1 MNPVGI
7 WRQMARGVR
16 ALFNRP
22 DTDREIA
29 DEVQHYLDLT
39 TEAHR
44 ARGLSAADALRA
56 ARLELGSA
64 TAVREQVRSHGWENA
79 VDTAAADLRYAARRL
94 RAAPGFTVVAVLTLG
109 IGIGAT
115 AAIFSAVKP
124 ILFEPLPYPAAG
136 RLTMIWE
143 AGRDGARLAGTF
155 GSYRTLE
162 ERSRSFDALAVMKGW
177 QPTVN
182 GGDRP
187 ERLDGQAVSASYFRT
202 LGVSLARGGDFQSAD
217 DRPGG
222 PRVAILSDQ
231 LWRRRFGAD
240 RSIIGR
246 TIPLDDDPYL
256 VVGVLPAGFEN
267 VLAPAA
273 EVWTPLQYDLA
284 DGRAWGH
291 HLRTVGRLKPGVGI
305 DQARSELATIAPD
318 LARTAAAAAG
328 FFPGGFGLVR
338 LKDEVNGGVRD
349 ALWAVI
355 GAVALVLIIASVN
368 VTNLLLARG
377 AHRQGELAVRAT
389 LGAGRARLV
398 RQLLTE
404 SLLLATLGG
413 MVGMAVAWL
422 GVRALVAASPAN
434 LPRLSAIDVDGSV
447 FAFGFVLTTLVGL
460 AFGLAPALQAAGRDP
475 QEGLQWTSRRT
486 VGGHRQARRVLV
498 VAEVA
503 LALVLLVSSGLL
515 LRSLTRLLAVDTGF
529 DPSNRLTMQIQT
541 VGHRFAADSVT
552 TGFFADALDRVRRL
566 PGVVSAGFVNQLPL
580 SGDRDE
586 FGAHFEAGRSEDAKS
601 FNVFRYAVSPGY
613 LETMGIPL
621 RRGRLL
627 ENRDQAGAPLS
638 VLISESLARRAVPV
652 GDPIGRRLR
661 IGAPDGPA
669 YTIVGVVGDVRH
681 GSLGLSEPE
690 AVYTTAAQWR
700 FADNAMSLVVRVAR
714 NPAALAGTLRE
725 AIWSVD
731 RNQAIVRVATMEDLV
746 AASAAERRFA
756 LRLFEAFALAALV
769 LAAAGIYGVM
779 SASVAERTREIGVRS
794 ALGASRGSMLAM
806 VVREGMALA
815 GLGVLLGLAGAV
827 MATRAIDAM
836 LFGVS
841 RHDLVTYLGVTAVLA
856 AVALLACGVPAW
868 RAARVDPATTLRT
881 E

>member
-7 WRQMARGVR
+7 WRRMARGVR
-16 ALFNRP
+16 ALVNRP

-29 DEVQHYLDLT
+29 DEVQHYLDLA

-44 ARGLSAADALRA
+44 AQGLSAADALRA

-79 VDTAAADLRYAARRL
+79 VDTAVADLRYAGRRL
-94 RAAPGFTVVAVLTLG
+94 RAAPGFTVVAVMTLG
-109 IGIGAT
+109 IGIGAS

-143 AGRDGARLAGTF
+143 AGPDGARLAGTF
-155 GSYRTLE
+155 GAYRTLE
-162 ERSRSFDALAVMKGW
+162 ERSHSFDALAVMKGW
-177 QPTVN
+177 QPTVT

-187 ERLDGQAVSASYFRT
+187 ERLEGQAVSSSYFRT
-202 LGVSLARGGDFQSAD
+202 LGVSLALGADFQSAD
-217 DRPGG
+217 DRRGG
-222 PRVAILSDQ
+222 TRVAILSDQ

-256 VVGVLPAGFEN
+256 VVGVLPAGFEP

-305 DQARSELATIAPD
+305 DQARSELAAIAPD
-318 LARTAAAAAG
+318 LAKTAAAAAG

-413 MVGMAVAWL
+413 VVGMAVAWL

-434 LPRLSAIDVDGSV
+434 LPRLSAIAVDGSV
-447 FAFGFVLTTLVGL
+447 FAFGFGLTTLVGL

-475 QEGLQWTSRRT
+475 PEGLQWTTRRT
-486 VGGHRQARRVLV
+486 VGGHRRTRRALV
-498 VAEVA
+498 IAEVA
-503 LALVLLVSSGLL
+503 LALVLLVTSGLL
-515 LRSLTRLLAVDTGF
+515 LRSLSRLLAVDTGF
-529 DPSNRLTMQIQT
+529 EAANRLTMQIQT
-541 VGHRFAADSVT
+541 AGHRFAADSVT
-552 TGFFADALDRVRRL
+552 TGFFAEALDRVRGL
-566 PGVVSAGFVNQLPL
+566 PGVVSAGLVNQLPL

-586 FGAHFEAGRSEDAKS
+586 FGAHFEAGPAEAPKA
-601 FNVFRYAVSPGY
+601 FNGFRYAVSPGY

-652 GDPIGRRLR
+652 GDPIGHRLR

-681 GSLGLSEPE
+681 ASLGLTESE
-690 AVYTTAAQWR
+690 AVYTTLAQWR

-714 NPAALAGTLRE
+714 NPGALAGTARE

-769 LAAAGIYGVM
+769 LAAAGIHGVM

-815 GLGVLLGLAGAV
+815 GVGVLLGLAGAIL
-827 MATRAIDAM
+827 ATRAIEAM
-836 LFGVS
+836 LFGIS
-841 RHDLVTYLGVTAVLA
+841 RHDPPTYLGVTAVLG
-856 AVALLACGVPAW
+856 AVALMACGVPAW